1 MNDRILKRATARID
15 EKRHFADQTARQNL
29 IKAYSCAEFKQLY
42 SQKRE
47 LEIQIAK
54 KQAYGESYNS
64 KELVLLSQKLEL
76 LLKSLGLNGT
86 DIMPNYE
93 CKECNDTGYKNGL
106 LCDCLKREISK
117 ELLAYGGFSHTLA
130 TFKDA
135 NCAHP
140 AFDVM
145 QKWCNLNN
153 NKINVVISGNT
164 GTGKTFL
171 TECVASQLIEKNL
184 LVSFTTAFNLNN
196 SMLNYHISFD
206 ANRDQILS
214 PYLECDVLIIDDL
227 GTEPIKKNVTLEYL
241 YFILNERM
249 QMQKR
254 TIITTNLLPEDIL
267 NTYGERIFS
276 RLSNKKI
283 AIMINLDGD
292 DLRLKK

>member
-1 MNDRILKRATARID
+1 MNDKILKKATARID
-15 EKRHFADQTARQNL
+15 AKRSFADDRARQNL
-29 IKAYSCAEFKQLY
+29 LKAYQNANFKELY
-42 SQKRE
+42 NQKRE

-54 KQAYGESYNS
+54 KQAYGESYNE
-64 KELVLLSQKLEL
+64 KELVLLTQKLEFV
-76 LLKSLGLNGT
+76 LKDMGLNGT
-86 DIMPNYE
+86 DIEPNYE
-93 CKECNDTGYKNGL
+93 CKECGDTGYHDGL
-106 LCDCLKREISK
+106 ICECLKREISK
-117 ELLAYGGFSHTLA
+117 ELMAYGGFAHRLA
-130 TFKDA
+130 NFEDSTFS
-135 NCAHP
+135 HP

-145 QKWCNLNN
+145 QKWCNLSN

-171 TECVASQLIEKNL
+171 TECVASKLIEKNML
-184 LVSFTTAFNLNN
+184 ISFTTAFNLNN
-196 SMLNYHISFD
+196 AMLNYHISFD

-267 NTYGERIFS
+267 KTYGERIFS